1 MVMASW
7 PQPSDRRAR
16 RPLSRGVRR
25 RVDAALHRGMRQAL
39 LIGAPLLVVLLGADG
54 VQSLLRGGPDAQ
66 AAAVISLLEMSV
78 VLAGAVAARR
88 GARPEPTAMAILL
101 TIYSATVF
109 EPRFVT
115 IPFDLSL
122 AYMAMLLLASSLFL
136 VWHPRW
142 HVSWLA
148 TALALTASG
157 AGAGTLGG
165 ADAGLSALIV
175 SGMAAAAGAV
185 GQFLAYARMRRGLEQ
200 RFELRELTAVTSR
213 QEAAVTRLNAE
224 LVETARV
231 DAVTGLGNRRALDDA
246 LAALAGRRLAAVLL
260 DLDHFKDFNDRYGH
274 LAGDAALARVGELL
288 RQTVRADDLA
298 FRYGGE
304 EFLVLVPGGDVEG
317 ARQLAERIRV
327 TIGEDQTTGA
337 EGLTISAGV
346 AAADRF
352 SSADPLPLLRLA
364 DTALY
369 QAKRNGRDRVVVSGE
384 AALVREVR
392 AAAS

>member
-16 RPLSRGVRR
+16 RSLSRGVRR
-25 RVDAALHRGMRQAL
+25 RVEVTLRRGMRQAVL
-39 LIGAPLLVVLLGADG
+39 LGAPLLVVLLGADG
-54 VQSLLRGGPDAQ
+54 VQTLLRGGPDAQ
-66 AAAVISLLEMSV
+66 AAAVISALEMSV
-78 VLAGAVAARR
+78 VLVGAFVLRR
-88 GARPEPTAMAILL
+88 GARPEPIALMLLL
-101 TIYSATVF
+101 TVFAATVF
-109 EPRFVT
+109 EPAFIT
-115 IPFDLSL
+115 ISSDLSL
-122 AYMAMLLLASSLFL
+122 AYLAMLLLASSLFL
-136 VWHPRW
+136 PWHPGW

-148 TALALTASG
+148 MAVGLTASA

-165 ADAGLSALIV
+165 ADTGLSALVV

-185 GQFLAYARMRRGLEQ
+185 GQSIAYGRMRRGLEQ
-200 RFELRELTAVTSR
+200 RFELRELTAVSSR
-213 QEAAVTRLNAE
+213 QEAAVSRLNAE

-260 DLDHFKDFNDRYGH
+260 DLDHFKDFNDRFGH

-288 RQTVRADDLA
+288 RQTVRSDDLA

-304 EFLVLVPGGDVEG
+304 EFLVLVPGGDAEG

-327 TIGEDQTTGA
+327 AIREDRATGD
-337 EGLTISAGV
+337 EGLTISGGV

-352 SSADPLPLLRLA
+352 SSTDPLPLLRLA

-384 AALVREVR
+384 TAAVREVR
-392 AAAS
+392 AAAG